1 MKTIRTLVFTLAAA
15 LLVVA
20 AGVPSEAQYA
30 PSAGSNL
37 SRDAGRFM
45 AVNYNYPSTNN
56 YVVNGNSAT
65 GAASINVQVAK
76 ITLPDGRRIFPY
88 NIFTPIIVGGPS
100 NQELVTPTSVSN
112 CYYNSSTGNGSCL
125 ITATFANVHGF
136 GDPVVSGTGGLAEAI
151 YDAFLSGGG
160 LVVIDRNWEM
170 GLNTGCTGCYA
181 SGGLAINSNT
191 VFPYVAVE
199 DDRGFAVQYWTPQP
213 GLSTFTAPTT
223 LTATTVGFGLNGAN
237 TTGGNYVGA
246 DTYYACIAYV
256 DIYGQEGPCSASFNA
271 LTAGTGSTNQI
282 GFAAPA
288 ASTGAIGYTIYIS
301 LLSGSYNL
309 SYKVPL
315 ATYSNGVLTSTGVCT
330 LTTFEKTT
338 AACAVT
344 NTTYGQT
351 GSTAQVSALTLATSP
366 IAPQSGV
373 ISTTSVYIPNAGG
386 RTTYAYVPGS
396 HVGTPGIPM
405 AFPPFTAAP
414 ATGTTVPTVIGTI
427 NLPPNFMNWV
437 GRTIEVCGEAVNASS
452 QATIENIQFQW
463 DAIGQNSG
471 GKGVLVGNL
480 TATKTGSTVVQLTFC
495 EDFQTTVAGTSAT
508 AGSLQNDGGY
518 LTSCI
523 ASLSACG
530 AGGNTIQ
537 GATASLNLDN
547 ETRLNVIYL
556 ETTGD
561 TDGETL
567 QGLTFK
573 VLN

>member
-30 PSAGSNL
+30 PSAGSSL
-37 SRDAGRFM
+37 SRVADRFV
-45 AVNYNYPSTNN
+45 AANYNYPQTNN
-56 YVVNGNSAT
+56 YVLNGNSAT
-65 GAASINVQVAK
+65 GTATITAQVATIK
-76 ITLPDGRRIFPY
+76 LADGRRILPY
-88 NIFTPIIVGGPS
+88 NTFTPIIVGGPS
-100 NQELVTPTSVSN
+100 DQEMVTPTSVSN
-112 CYYNSSTGNGSCL
+112 CYYSSSTGNGQCQ
-125 ITATFANVHGF
+125 ITASFTYAHGQ
-136 GDPVVSGTGGLAEAI
+136 GDPIFSGTGGLAEAI
-151 YDAFLSGGG
+151 YDAFLAGGG
-160 LVVIDRNWEM
+160 IVAIDRNWES
-170 GLNTGCTGCYA
+170 GLITGCSGCYA
-181 SGGLAINSNT
+181 AAGVAINSNT

-213 GLSTFTAPTT
+213 GLATLAAPTT

-237 TTGGNYVGA
+237 TTGGSYVGA
-246 DTYYACIAYV
+246 DTYYTCIAYV
-256 DIYGQEGPCSASFNA
+256 DIYGQEGPCSASFDA

-396 HVGTPGIPM
+396 HVGTPGLPM
-405 AFPPFTAAP
+405 AFLPFTAAP
-414 ATGTTVPTVIGTI
+414 VTGSTVPTVIGTV

-452 QATIENIQFQW
+452 QSTIQNIQFQW

-480 TATKTGSTVVQLTFC
+480 TTTKTASTVMQSTFC

-508 AGSLQNDGGY
+508 AGSIQNNGGY

-530 AGGNTIQ
+530 NGGNTIQ

-547 ETRLNVIYL
+547 EARLNVIYL

>member
-30 PSAGSNL
+30 PSAGSSL
-37 SRDAGRFM
+37 SRVADRFV
-45 AVNYNYPSTNN
+45 AANYNYPQTNN
-56 YVVNGNSAT
+56 YVLNGNSAT
-65 GAASINVQVAK
+65 GTATITAQVATIK
-76 ITLPDGRRIFPY
+76 LADGRRILPY
-88 NIFTPIIVGGPS
+88 NTFTPIIVGGPS
-100 NQELVTPTSVSN
+100 DQEMVTPTSVSN
-112 CYYNSSTGNGSCL
+112 CYYSSSTGNGQWL
-125 ITATFANVHGF
+125 IT
-136 GDPVVSGTGGLAEAI
+136 
-151 YDAFLSGGG
+151 
-160 LVVIDRNWEM
+160 
-170 GLNTGCTGCYA
+170 GCSGCYTA
-181 SGGLAINSNT
+181 AGVAINSNT

-213 GLSTFTAPTT
+213 GLATLAAPTT

-237 TTGGNYVGA
+237 TTGGSYVGA
-246 DTYYACIAYV
+246 DTYYTCIAYV
-256 DIYGQEGPCSASFNA
+256 DIYGQEGPCSASFDA

-396 HVGTPGIPM
+396 HVGTPGLPM
-405 AFPPFTAAP
+405 AFLPFTAAP
-414 ATGTTVPTVIGTI
+414 VTGSTVPTVIGTV
-427 NLPPNFMNWV
+427 NLPPNFMNCV

-452 QATIENIQFQW
+452 QSTIQNIQFQW

-480 TATKTGSTVVQLTFC
+480 TTTKTAGTVMQSTFC

-508 AGSLQNDGGY
+508 AGSIQNNGGY

-530 AGGNTIQ
+530 NGGNTIQ

-547 ETRLNVIYL
+547 EARLNVIYL